1 MTIIGLWL
9 PILVSAAFVFIAS
22 AAVWMAMPWH
32 KNHFSKTADEEA
44 VRGALKGSAPGF
56 YMLPYCGDPRGLEDP
71 EMKQKYLDGPQAFIT
86 VVANGLP
93 RMGSKMILSFLYYVV
108 VGVICAYFVSR
119 TASADMDYLAVFRVA
134 GTVAWV
140 AYGVAYIQDSIW
152 FGRPWSMTAKS
163 LLDALIYALLTGGVF
178 GWLV

>member
-9 PILVSAAFVFIAS
+9 PILVSAVFVFIAS
-22 AAVWMAMPWH
+22 AAVWMVMPWH
-32 KNHFSKTADEEA
+32 KSDFNKTADEDA
-44 VRGALKGSAPGF
+44 VRAALKGSAAGF
-56 YMLPYCGDPRGLEDP
+56 YMLPYCVNPKDLEDP
-71 EMKQKYLDGPQAFIT
+71 EIKQKYVDGPQAYIT

-93 RMGSKMILSFLYYVV
+93 QMGSKMLLSFLYYMV

-119 TASADMDYLAVFRVA
+119 TASADADYLAVFRIA
-134 GTVAWV
+134 GAVAWV

-152 FGRPWSMTAKS
+152 FGRPWSMTVKN
-163 LLDALIYALLTGGVF
+163 LFDALIYAVLTGGVF